1 MELRYNSS
9 LSCAKATRHCPS
21 IPSRGP
27 VSTWPPSKFQ
37 CAPRSPFGHL
47 TSIVWPQSANW
58 VNTGI
63 PDPFKLNFDVARKQK
78 DRPCRPVPSPA
89 EGCGLPTMKKYWS
102 SPTARMPKCNLK
114 FERMG
119 GACKNYPKLIRV
131 GQSQSVCSDLN
142 SNSNR
147 IDWRSFCKL
156 WRQWTSCSMTV
167 LLGTRAGLHVEVL
180 HKANRLVALRLW
192 VPLESSACFVCHAFP
207 CAKMCQTTEAF
218 WAFAFF
224 IYNASPYCIEH
235 ETSILQAAHQ
245 QQLQVHFLS
254 GILKHWQITSLNIFD
269 RPKIFRFKKCKY
281 HIISIQLLA
290 SQAESR
296 MLLYCSPILGPS
308 DKYKYKWHQ
317 VISSDV
323 SRTNRFWWIHDS
335 HAPVAIAVFQ
345 LLPESSLPQIT
356 HCGRAPWLLHA
367 F

>member
-1 MELRYNSS
+1 MATKRKLSKHRYTRPIQTQLRRCKKAERSS
-9 LSCAKATRHCPS
+9 LSAS
-21 IPSRGP
+21 
-27 VSTWPPSKFQ
+27 SKS
-37 CAPRSPFGHL
+37 CRRVRSSHAEKIL
-47 TSIVWPQSANW
+47 IKSDCSNAQVQSE
-58 VNTGI
+58 V
-63 PDPFKLNFDVARKQK
+63 
-78 DRPCRPVPSPA
+78 
-89 EGCGLPTMKKYWS
+89 
-102 SPTARMPKCNLK
+102 
-114 FERMG
+114 ERMG

-180 HKANRLVALRLW
+180 HKAKSLVALRLW

-224 IYNASPYCIEH
+224 IYNASPYRIEY
-235 ETSILQAAHQ
+235 EKSILQAAHQ

-254 GILKHWQITSLNIFD
+254 GILKHWQIKSLIDLRSSDSKNINH
-269 RPKIFRFKKCKY
+269 IS
-281 HIISIQLLA
+281 IISIQLLA
-290 SQAESR
+290 SQAESSK
-296 MLLYCSPILGPS
+296 LLYCSPILGPS